1 MSRYL
6 FFSIP
11 IQSSV
16 CAQVDSGE
24 ERVIEITDGQG
35 ECLEGELRSAAS
47 QEDNNNVELAF
58 ECIDK
63 PAAIPDCG
71 PEDVS
76 EDLCHRPEDE
86 VTTYTSAEC
95 VDEQASVKTDAPAVE
110 DEPGRVHDVEVIEVI
125 TKEDNDEE
133 MDGCALT
140 AENYYVTAASDV
152 SEQCQDYNEDQDFNE
167 AQDYNEAFQGESDC
181 YVEISDCVADK
192 QCNDEPNVETSVDNN
207 IQDLVVTEVEFKDDC
222 YAYNC
227 VEKEEEEVSLVK
239 DPSNERRQEELSE
252 TISPAK
258 MDVGTSYEQEQDD
271 LNVSFKSEG
280 TDPDHMAYE
289 PNVEH
294 KDDVIHESAI
304 LTTTQFLLEEDECKL
319 ETEEDP
325 LKQVDEDDYE
335 VVDEGDD
342 YDEPLYVPG
351 DTWDTADSDKLP
363 GEHVDVEV
371 IPMQEELEV
380 RLEEGTFP
388 VAEEALSMDW
398 PYTNLSHTSQQ
409 VTLTPEAV
417 SGAESLVTSTVGGGP
432 YSSTPPTVSKASAVA
447 VIPPT
452 TIVCLPSAVSAPSLL
467 HRQSPP
473 MASNVVS
480 AAGMAKTAVV
490 ASSSAVPYLAVNS
503 TTPIRALPAQMPK
516 SQAKPKSAR
525 DNPQV
530 STGATNRNSRSA
542 ASKPPPGAVNLE
554 RSYQICQAV
563 IQNSPNRDQLRCQLK
578 PPPSLL
584 TPGPSKRLEGRPT
597 QYGVVTSSRGGSA
610 KPFTPPL
617 GGVRP
622 GGFHQRQPSPPVVVR
637 HMFTSQQGIPVTM
650 AVLPQAPPTTE
661 MVDSP
666 GPQMG
671 QYILVQRTGVS
682 DQPTFYKG
690 APPRASS
697 APPSHHQ
704 QQVAAGRG
712 RPASVDAEH
721 YVMHCPNPGTQ
732 AITRRDVSYGGVGS
746 EAVAQSYTLVGGG
759 ESQTV
764 MEGGGGPPR
773 NSTGAAMAQ
782 SEASPCACNLNAM
795 IMCKKCG
802 AFCHDDCISPA
813 RLCYTCLIR

>member
-1 MSRYL
+1 
-6 FFSIP
+6 
-11 IQSSV
+11 
-16 CAQVDSGE
+16 
-24 ERVIEITDGQG
+24 
-35 ECLEGELRSAAS
+35 
-47 QEDNNNVELAF
+47 
-58 ECIDK
+58 
-63 PAAIPDCG
+63 
-71 PEDVS
+71 
-76 EDLCHRPEDE
+76 
-86 VTTYTSAEC
+86 
-95 VDEQASVKTDAPAVE
+95 
-110 DEPGRVHDVEVIEVI
+110 
-125 TKEDNDEE
+125 
-133 MDGCALT
+133 MDGCELT

-152 SEQCQDYNEDQDFNE
+152 SEQCQDYNET
-167 AQDYNEAFQGESDC
+167 QDYNEAFQGESDC

-192 QCNDEPNVETSVDNN
+192 QCNDEPNVETIVDNN

-239 DPSNERRQEELSE
+239 DSSNERREEELSE
-252 TISPAK
+252 AISPAK
-258 MDVGTSYEQEQDD
+258 MDVGTSYEQEHDD

-304 LTTTQFLLEEDECKL
+304 LTTTQFLL
-319 ETEEDP
+319 
-325 LKQVDEDDYE
+325 QVDEDDYE

-398 PYTNLSHTSQQ
+398 PYTVKMSLEEGTFPVAEEALSMDWPYTVKMSPEGGSGLTLNEEENKTTSQAQ
-409 VTLTPEAV
+409 YPEYSTSQGVKLELEVTLTPEAV

-530 STGATNRNSRSA
+530 NHIN
-542 ASKPPPGAVNLE
+542 
-554 RSYQICQAV
+554 
-563 IQNSPNRDQLRCQLK
+563 
-578 PPPSLL
+578 
-584 TPGPSKRLEGRPT
+584 
-597 QYGVVTSSRGGSA
+597 
-610 KPFTPPL
+610 F
-617 GGVRP
+617 
-622 GGFHQRQPSPPVVVR
+622 
-637 HMFTSQQGIPVTM
+637 IPM
-650 AVLPQAPPTTE
+650 
-661 MVDSP
+661 
-666 GPQMG
+666 
-671 QYILVQRTGVS
+671 
-682 DQPTFYKG
+682 
-690 APPRASS
+690 
-697 APPSHHQ
+697 
-704 QQVAAGRG
+704 
-712 RPASVDAEH
+712 
-721 YVMHCPNPGTQ
+721 
-732 AITRRDVSYGGVGS
+732 
-746 EAVAQSYTLVGGG
+746 QSFFRV
-759 ESQTV
+759 
-764 MEGGGGPPR
+764 
-773 NSTGAAMAQ
+773 
-782 SEASPCACNLNAM
+782 
-795 IMCKKCG
+795 
-802 AFCHDDCISPA
+802 
-813 RLCYTCLIR
+813 

>member
-1 MSRYL
+1 MFLSCEAEYNGTSENTFEQSLYRYRPEKSWTLATYDTSRVL
-6 FFSIP
+6 SARAME
-11 IQSSV
+11 SSV
-16 CAQVDSGE
+16 CGEGRDIETTDS
-24 ERVIEITDGQG
+24 QG
-35 ECLEGELRSAAS
+35 ECLDGESRSAAL

-63 PAAIPDCG
+63 PASIPDCG

-76 EDLCHRPEDE
+76 EDSYHRPEDE
-86 VTTYTSAEC
+86 VTTYIGAEC
-95 VDEQASVKTDAPAVE
+95 VDKQAGIKIDAPVVE

-133 MDGCALT
+133 MDGCDLT
-140 AENYYVTAASDV
+140 AENYYVNAASDI
-152 SEQCQDYNEDQDFNE
+152 SEQC
-167 AQDYNEAFQGESDC
+167 QDYNEAFQGESDC
-181 YVEISDCVADK
+181 YIEISDCVTDK
-192 QCNDEPNVETSVDNN
+192 QCNDEPNIETSVENN
-207 IQDLVVTEVEFKDDC
+207 IQDLVITEVEFKDDC
-222 YAYNC
+222 YAYNS
-227 VEKEEEEVSLVK
+227 VEKEEEVK
-239 DPSNERRQEELSE
+239 DPSDERREEELSE
-252 TISPAK
+252 AISPAK
-258 MDVGTSYEQEQDD
+258 IDMGTSYEQEQDD

-325 LKQVDEDDYE
+325 LKQVDEDDE
-335 VVDEGDD
+335 VADEGDD

-398 PYTNLSHTSQQ
+398 PYTVKMSPEGGSGLTLNEEEHKTSQAQ
-409 VTLTPEAV
+409 YPEYSTSQGVKLELEVTLTPEAV

-530 STGATNRNSRSA
+530 NHIN
-542 ASKPPPGAVNLE
+542 
-554 RSYQICQAV
+554 
-563 IQNSPNRDQLRCQLK
+563 
-578 PPPSLL
+578 
-584 TPGPSKRLEGRPT
+584 
-597 QYGVVTSSRGGSA
+597 
-610 KPFTPPL
+610 F
-617 GGVRP
+617 
-622 GGFHQRQPSPPVVVR
+622 
-637 HMFTSQQGIPVTM
+637 IPM
-650 AVLPQAPPTTE
+650 
-661 MVDSP
+661 
-666 GPQMG
+666 
-671 QYILVQRTGVS
+671 
-682 DQPTFYKG
+682 
-690 APPRASS
+690 
-697 APPSHHQ
+697 
-704 QQVAAGRG
+704 
-712 RPASVDAEH
+712 
-721 YVMHCPNPGTQ
+721 
-732 AITRRDVSYGGVGS
+732 
-746 EAVAQSYTLVGGG
+746 QSFFRV
-759 ESQTV
+759 
-764 MEGGGGPPR
+764 
-773 NSTGAAMAQ
+773 
-782 SEASPCACNLNAM
+782 
-795 IMCKKCG
+795 
-802 AFCHDDCISPA
+802 
-813 RLCYTCLIR
+813 

>member
-1 MSRYL
+1 MQTY
-6 FFSIP
+6 
-11 IQSSV
+11 
-16 CAQVDSGE
+16 QVNKKSGE
-24 ERVIEITDGQG
+24 CPQAESGEGGEIEITASQG
-35 ECLEGELRSAAS
+35 ECLDGELRSAAP

-58 ECIDK
+58 ECVDK
-63 PAAIPDCG
+63 PASIPDCG

-76 EDLCHRPEDE
+76 EDSCHRPEDE
-86 VTTYTSAEC
+86 VATYIGAEC
-95 VDEQASVKTDAPAVE
+95 VDEPAGVTVDALAVE

-125 TKEDNDEE
+125 TKEDND
-133 MDGCALT
+133 GCDLS
-140 AENYYVTAASDV
+140 AENYYVTAASDIA
-152 SEQCQDYNEDQDFNE
+152 EQC
-167 AQDYNEAFQGESDC
+167 QDYNEAFQGESDC
-181 YVEISDCVADK
+181 YVDLS
-192 QCNDEPNVETSVDNN
+192 DEPNVETNN
-207 IQDLVVTEVEFKDDC
+207 IQDDC
-222 YAYNC
+222 YAYNS
-227 VEKEEEEVSLVK
+227 VEKEEEEK
-239 DPSNERRQEELSE
+239 DPSEERREEELSE
-252 TISPAK
+252 AVSPAK
-258 MDVGTSYEQEQDD
+258 MDTGTSYEQEQDD
-271 LNVSFKSEG
+271 LNASFKSEG

-325 LKQVDEDDYE
+325 LKQVDEDDE
-335 VVDEGDD
+335 VADEGDD

-351 DTWDTADSDKLP
+351 DTWDAADSDKLP

-398 PYTNLSHTSQQ
+398 PYTVKMSPEGGSGLTLNEEENKTSQAQ
-409 VTLTPEAV
+409 YPEYSTSQGVKLELEVTLTPEAV

-525 DNPQV
+525 DNPQHETLNASNYISMKHARLARVDGITPGPLSLPGGDKLMRVSVWRVCRGRSPTRGEPLNLRVKQYRVSLDNIFTTGSVFANMTGTKDRTLFVVGNSRLRNKQLQNINRKEGSTLNTYQYLYIEYGQNESSGFQV

-584 TPGPSKRLEGRPT
+584 TSGPSKRLEGRPT

-650 AVLPQAPPTTE
+650 AVLPQPPPTTE
-661 MVDSP
+661 VRYRATL
-666 GPQMG
+666 G
-671 QYILVQRTGVS
+671 QGSNHELSHT
-682 DQPTFYKG
+682 
-690 APPRASS
+690 ASLS
-697 APPSHHQ
+697 LA
-704 QQVAAGRG
+704 
-712 RPASVDAEH
+712 
-721 YVMHCPNPGTQ
+721 
-732 AITRRDVSYGGVGS
+732 
-746 EAVAQSYTLVGGG
+746 
-759 ESQTV
+759 
-764 MEGGGGPPR
+764 
-773 NSTGAAMAQ
+773 
-782 SEASPCACNLNAM
+782 
-795 IMCKKCG
+795 
-802 AFCHDDCISPA
+802 
-813 RLCYTCLIR
+813 